1 MAFIASAMSPAKEA
15 RLIKPAS
22 RYSANI
28 LRSFANASQ
37 WHNDAAQEWVLP
49 IFQRERRV
57 QPPIGPTSPYAIDSA
72 ATSYLMSSR
81 GRAFSFI
88 YLMWLRGHSAG
99 AKAKILLEK
108 IS

>member
-1 MAFIASAMSPAKEA
+1 MGFPT
-15 RLIKPAS
+15 
-22 RYSANI
+22 
-28 LRSFANASQ
+28 
-37 WHNDAAQEWVLP
+37 
-49 IFQRERRV
+49 FQRERHA

-72 ATSYLMSSR
+72 ATSYHMSSP

-99 AKAKILLEK
+99 AKTTMLLEK